1 MEFREHR
8 LANGLEIIA
17 ECNPQAYSTAM
28 AFFVRA
34 GSRDESDAQSGVS
47 HFLEHMAFKGTD
59 RRSAADVNRE
69 LDELGAS
76 SNAFT
81 SEEQTVYYA
90 TVLPEYQSPA
100 LDLLCDIMR
109 PSLREDDFD
118 TEKQVILEE
127 IAKYDDQPPFGAY
140 EKGMAIHFG
149 QHPMARSV
157 LGTKESVGAL
167 SPQQMR
173 DYFHHR
179 YCPNNMALVAAGNVD
194 FEGLVA
200 QAEDACGRWEPQNA
214 ERATPRAGF
223 QPRCEVFPNENASQQ
238 YVVQIANGP
247 ASEEISRYA
256 ARLLSTIVGDE
267 SGSRIFWEL
276 VDTGRAEYA
285 AMWTYDFQGT
295 GIYMSVLCGTPQDT
309 EDNLRRLRQILR
321 EVEST
326 GVTQEEL
333 QQAKNKICSQV
344 VLQSERPTN
353 RLIAVGS
360 NWLQRRKYQTVR
372 QVIREFQEVTSAN
385 IVDVIGQYPLTQ
397 QTTVAVG
404 PLKEMTPPE

>member
-81 SEEQTVYYA
+81 SEEQTVYFA
-90 TVLPEYQSPA
+90 TVLPEYQTPA

-157 LGTKESVGAL
+157 LGTKQSVGKL

-173 DYFHHR
+173 DYFQLR

-194 FEGLVA
+194 FDGLVA
-200 QAEDACGRWEPQNA
+200 QAEEACGQWEPQSA
-214 ERATPRAGF
+214 ERSTPRAGF
-223 QPRCEVFPNENASQQ
+223 HPRCEVFSNENASQQ

-247 ASEEISRYA
+247 ASEDPSRYA

-285 AMWTYDFQGT
+285 AMWTHDFQGT
-295 GIYMSVLCGTPQDT
+295 GIYMSVLCGC
-309 EDNLRRLRQILR
+309 RRIPKTTCGECVRSCEMSSRR
-321 EVEST
+321 ECRP
-326 GVTQEEL
+326 
-333 QQAKNKICSQV
+333 KNYNRRRTRSVRTLFCKVS
-344 VLQSERPTN
+344 VLQ
-353 RLIAVGS
+353 I
-360 NWLQRRKYQTVR
+360 
-372 QVIREFQEVTSAN
+372 
-385 IVDVIGQYPLTQ
+385 D
-397 QTTVAVG
+397 
-404 PLKEMTPPE
+404 